1 MSSKC
6 IRSVIVHGNYSSF
19 FRLVG
24 DKVPLSCIVMAVL
37 DSLYEVWDIIRS
49 SSTVCKN
56 RTFLLHATML
66 SQMILQHIFLHH
78 VVLTQ
83 SSQTWSCSQCPPMH
97 RYMFTHIHVFAYVSL
112 LLWVVIRPLRKRFIL
127 LSVLGRVMSCNAPL
141 ELTSIFSS
149 LARYT
154 RGKRAP
160 GGY

>member
-1 MSSKC
+1 M
-6 IRSVIVHGNYSSF
+6 HGNYSSF
-19 FRLVG
+19 VRLVG
-24 DKVPLSCIVMAVL
+24 DTVPLPCIVMAVL

-49 SSTVCKN
+49 SSIICNN
-56 RTFLLHATML
+56 RIFLLHATTL

-83 SSQTWSCSQCPPMH
+83 SSQTRSCSQCPPMQWN
-97 RYMFTHIHVFAYVSL
+97 MFTLIHVFAYVSL
-112 LLWVVIRPLRKRFIL
+112 LLWVVIQPLWNRFIL

-141 ELTSIFSS
+141 ELTSTFPS